1 MITMMMTLMMMMA
14 IKIGGSVDDVVEEE
28 VRSGRASFLGSL
40 NESSDDK
47 VTTMVESCG
56 TMTSK
61 ESTNA
66 GSLCSMLIMVSK
78 TPKKTNT
85 KKAATVCGKPRALGS
100 GKDCRKKGEDS
111 SIVDLMT
118 GGTDS
123 VVHFS
128 TRRTQREEGA
138 S

>member
-66 GSLCSMLIMVSK
+66 GSHRSTLHAGCSWSVRHPQEDK
-78 TPKKTNT
+78 YQE
-85 KKAATVCGKPRALGS
+85 G
-100 GKDCRKKGEDS
+100 RK
-111 SIVDLMT
+111 L
-118 GGTDS
+118 
-123 VVHFS
+123 
-128 TRRTQREEGA
+128 
-138 S
+138 